1 MSEQY
6 VVKSVQAEEP
16 IQPTAARTE
25 DTPEVVLRPNLNRDI
40 AGFMTLLFII
50 IAYHIQHPTLLL
62 RAQFGR
68 SFRGESLQEA
78 VSIALIFS
86 GAFLLFSGPKFWQKR
101 HEPASRLDMAL
112 VVGLALFA
120 FYFFIFIWQDTNL
133 VFDLYGLDAET
144 LADEFREEAFVNPV
158 KTLNI
163 TAVFTGAALASVVL
177 LWSPWDYKRQR
188 FWLQT
193 GAAAVALIMVFAGYI
208 AQHPIFS
215 ERIRFSG
222 PVVSLLLLASVVGL
236 VEPWN
241 QSREKLLGNGKKSF
255 ERLRLAVA
263 LVLMLYVLHVL
274 AVVGADYNFF
284 ASYYDVKT
292 STFTELLGGDA
303 QNKPLW
309 AFDLAAMLAGVAL
322 ISAVYLMAPWER
334 LGLYL
339 TVIRGNIA
347 PILVAITTIIVW
359 EQAIHIFE
367 IEEFLLPKPTV
378 IWNTFK
384 EEYPKLVAAGWF
396 TFQNALFGFLVGCG
410 LGIFTGIISA
420 RFTQFSRGILPLAI
434 AANSVPIIAFA
445 PIANFWFGVTSANS
459 KVAIVAVLCYF
470 PAMISTVRGLTSV
483 EPIQLELMRSYAATE
498 LEIFGALRL
507 PNALPFVFSALKL
520 ATTLA
525 MIGAIV
531 AEFFGGSLAGLGYRI
546 REDAAL
552 FRFPES
558 WSAILVASFFGIGFY
573 MLVSSL
579 ERAAMPWYRSFRSDS
594 H

>member
-1 MSEQY
+1 MTEQY
-6 VVKSVQAEEP
+6 VIKSAKVEEAIPVQVEE
-16 IQPTAARTE
+16 
-25 DTPEVVLRPNLNRDI
+25 TPEVVLRPNLNRDI
-40 AGFMTLLFII
+40 AGLMTLLFII

-78 VSIALIFS
+78 VSVALIFS
-86 GAFLLFSGPKFWQKR
+86 GLFLVASGRKFWQKR
-101 HEPASRLDMAL
+101 HESASKLDMAL
-112 VVGLALFA
+112 VVGVALFA
-120 FYFFIFIWQDTNL
+120 IYFFVFIWQNTNL
-133 VFDLYGLDAET
+133 FYRLYDLDAET
-144 LADEFREEAFVNPV
+144 LADEFREEAYVNPV
-158 KTLNI
+158 KALNG
-163 TAVFTGAALASVVL
+163 TAVFTGAALTSIVL
-177 LWSPWDYKRQR
+177 LWSPWDYRRKSFVVQS
-188 FWLQT
+188 
-193 GAAAVALIMVFAGYI
+193 AAAGIALVTGFMGYI

-215 ERIRFSG
+215 ERINVG
-222 PVVSLLLLASVVGL
+222 GEIISLFLLASML
-236 VEPWN
+236 VLSEPWKIPPDIF
-241 QSREKLLGNGKKSF
+241 SGNGKKSYA
-255 ERLRLAVA
+255 RLKLAITV
-263 LVLMLYVLHVL
+263 VLALYVLHVL
-274 AVVGADYNFF
+274 AVVFADANFF
-284 ASYYDVKT
+284 ASYYDVQKGAF
-292 STFTELLGGDA
+292 SELLGGDA

-309 AFDLAAMLAGVAL
+309 AFDLAAMLAGVAF
-322 ISAVYLMAPWER
+322 IATIYLLAPWER
-334 LGLYL
+334 LGLYWQ
-339 TVIRGNIA
+339 VIRENFA
-347 PILVAITTIIVW
+347 PILVAITAVIVW

-367 IEEFLLPKPTV
+367 IEEFLLPKPSV
-378 IWNTFK
+378 IWDTFK

-410 LGIFTGIISA
+410 LGILTGILSA
-420 RFTQFSRGILPLAI
+420 RFTKFSQGILPLAI

-459 KVAIVAVLCYF
+459 KIAIVAVLCYF

-498 LEIFGALRL
+498 MEIFRALRV
-507 PNALPFVFSALKL
+507 PNSLPFVFSALKL
-520 ATTLA
+520 SATLA

-573 MLVSSL
+573 MLISSL

-594 H
+594 R